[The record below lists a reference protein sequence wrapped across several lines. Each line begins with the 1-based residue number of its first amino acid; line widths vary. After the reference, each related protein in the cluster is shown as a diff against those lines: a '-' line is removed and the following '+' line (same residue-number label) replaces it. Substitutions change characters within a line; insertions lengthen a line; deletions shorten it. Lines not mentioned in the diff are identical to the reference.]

1 FPGAAGEGPL
11 VDTRSR
17 FTKVGFDVVT
27 FPGGKGLRGP
37 QSCGLLLGRKD
48 LIAAARLNG
57 PPNSDTIGRGMKVNK
72 EEYLGMMVAIEQYMK
87 RDHAAEWREWDKRV
101 KVIADSGGPM
111 QGVKTE
117 PLGHA

>member
-1 FPGAAGEGPL
+1 M
-11 VDTRSR
+11 
-17 FTKVGFDVVT
+17 GFDLVAIS
-27 FPGGKGLRGP
+27 GGKGLRGP

-72 EEYLGMMVAIEQYMK
+72 EEYLGMMVAVEQYTK

-101 KVIADSGGPM
+101 KGIADSLRPVH
-111 QGVKTE
+111 GVQTE
-117 PLGHA
+117 SLVDPKSTPLNSSHSPNSYAGL